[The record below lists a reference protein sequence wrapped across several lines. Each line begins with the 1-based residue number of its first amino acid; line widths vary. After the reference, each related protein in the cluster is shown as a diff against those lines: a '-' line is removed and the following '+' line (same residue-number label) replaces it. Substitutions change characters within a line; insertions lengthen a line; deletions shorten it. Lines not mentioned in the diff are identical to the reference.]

1 MPPANVKDFTIKP
14 DSEWRDLIVRNPL
27 FQKVPDD
34 ILSSLVAMAYTRH
47 LPDRARLHAKG
58 DLPDGLYAVIKGC
71 IRASSATADGREAL
85 LALFEEGCWFGESS
99 LLEDLPRAYNADA
112 QGDSELLVIPREK
125 FNALLDQ
132 HPELYRH
139 FIPFLCQRIRLS
151 TLLLEGHALF
161 SLEER
166 LASRLLLLA
175 QNVLQGGTDKPRQT
189 LGISQENLAQMLGTS
204 RQSINKAL
212 REWETKGWIERH
224 YGGITL
230 CDLEAMKR
238 LSMAG

>member
-1 MPPANVKDFTIKP
+1 MPPANVKDFTITP
-14 DSEWRDLIVRNPL
+14 DSEWRDLILRNPL
-27 FQKVPDD
+27 FQNMPDA
-34 ILSSLVAMAYTRH
+34 ILSALVAMSCTRH

-71 IRASSATADGREAL
+71 IRASSSTADGREAL

-112 QGDSELLVIPREK
+112 QGDSDVLVIPREK
-125 FNALLDQ
+125 FNALLDA

-161 SLEER
+161 TLEER

-175 QNVLQGGTDKPRQT
+175 QNALQGGMDKPRHT
-189 LGISQENLAQMLGTS
+189 LSVSQENLAQMLGTS
-204 RQSINKAL
+204 RQSINKVL
-212 REWETKGWIERH
+212 RDWEAKGWIARR

-230 CDLEAMKR
+230 CNLEAMEQ
-238 LSMAG
+238 LSMAS